1 MTTPIITM
9 IHTVFPIVN
18 SLKAI
23 FEKKL
28 GNQPATIYNIVDDSI
43 LSRIL
48 NYGSLSPEIVST
60 VYQHI
65 SSAERMGS
73 DIILVTC
80 SSISEV
86 VDIVNPLV
94 SVPVIKIDDAMTNEA
109 VKIAD
114 TLGVVATIKSTLNPT
129 INQLKKKSAKTG
141 KEIKIVP
148 LLCSD
153 AYKALFN
160 ENNSEKHDLLLYN
173 AIENIIESVD
183 AIVLAQASMARLL
196 PKLEK
201 LTNKPIL
208 TSTESGIERAINILK
223 NLYRKKLRVS
233 VNFSE

>member
-18 SLKAI
+18 NLKAI

-28 GNQPATIYNIVDDSI
+28 GNQSATIYNIVDDSI
-43 LSRIL
+43 LPRIL
-48 NYGSLSPEIVST
+48 NNGSLSPEIVST

-65 SSAERMGS
+65 SSAEKMGS

-86 VDIVNPLV
+86 VDIVSPLV
-94 SVPVIKIDDAMTNEA
+94 SVPVIKIDDAMTDEA

-114 TLGVVATIKSTLNPT
+114 TLGVVATIETTLNPT
-129 INQLKKKSAKTG
+129 INQIRKKMAILE

-153 AYKALFN
+153 AYQALIS
-160 ENNSEKHDLLLYN
+160 ENNPEKHDLLLYE
-173 AIENIIESVD
+173 AIKEIIEDID

-196 PKLEK
+196 PKLKK

-208 TSTESGIERAINILK
+208 TSTESGIERAINILQ
-223 NLYRKKLRVS
+223 NLYIKKAKGL
-233 VNFSE
+233 F

>member
-1 MTTPIITM
+1 LPTPIITM
-9 IHTVFPIVN
+9 IHTVFPIVD

-23 FEKKL
+23 FTRKM
-28 GNQPATIYNIVDDSI
+28 GNQPVIIYTIVDDSI
-43 LSRIL
+43 LPRIFD
-48 NYGSLSPEIVST
+48 NDGLSPEIIGS

-65 SSAERMGS
+65 SSAEKMGS

-86 VDIVNPLV
+86 VDIVSPLV
-94 SVPVIKIDDAMTNEA
+94 SVPVIKIDDAMTDEA

-129 INQLKKKSAKTG
+129 INQLKKKMMKAKR
-141 KEIKIVP
+141 EIKIVP

-153 AYKALFN
+153 AYKALIN
-160 ENNSEKHDLLLYN
+160 ENNPEKHDLLLYK
-173 AIENIIESVD
+173 AIEEIIENVD

-196 PKLEK
+196 PKLKK

-208 TSTESGIERAINILK
+208 TSTESGIERAINILQNQYSK
-223 NLYRKKLRVS
+223 
-233 VNFSE
+233 E

>member
-1 MTTPIITM
+1 MTKPIITM
-9 IHTVFPIVN
+9 IHTVTPIVDI
-18 SLKAI
+18 LKAI
-23 FEKKL
+23 FKKKL
-28 GNQPATIYNIVDDSI
+28 GTQTATIYNIVDDSI
-43 LSRIL
+43 LLRIL
-48 NYGSLSPEIVST
+48 NNGSLSPEIIST

-86 VDIVNPLV
+86 VDIVSPLV
-94 SVPVIKIDDAMTNEA
+94 TVPVIKIDDAMTDEA

-114 TLGVVATIKSTLNPT
+114 TLGVVATIETTLNPT
-129 INQLKKKSAKTG
+129 INQLKKKMAKAG

-153 AYKALFN
+153 AYKALIN
-160 ENNSEKHDLLLYN
+160 ENNPKKHDLLLYE
-173 AIENIIESVD
+173 AIEEIIEDVD

-196 PKLEK
+196 PKLEE

-208 TSTESGIERAINILK
+208 TSTESGVERAINILSK
-223 NLYRKKLRVS
+223 S
-233 VNFSE
+233 IIAP

>member
-18 SLKAI
+18 SLKVI

-43 LSRIL
+43 LPRIL

-94 SVPVIKIDDAMTNEA
+94 SVPVIKIDDAMTDEA

-114 TLGVVATIKSTLNPT
+114 TLGVVATIDTTLNPT
-129 INQLKKKSAKTG
+129 INQLKKKRAKTG

-153 AYKALFN
+153 AYKALIN
-160 ENNSEKHDLLLYN
+160 ENNSEKHDLLLYK
-173 AIENIIESVD
+173 AIEEIIEDVD

-196 PKLEK
+196 PKLGK

-223 NLYRKKLRVS
+223 NLYRKKAKG
-233 VNFSE
+233 